1 MRCSLFDDAD
11 DLTDAFCGVVFQK
24 YVDMVLVCLRSDNR
38 LVVLL
43 CKIAYGTFYKAVDAV
58 LQQCFSILCHKYD
71 MHFKTVFTSV
81 SAIVAVLHRFSSSCC
96 IFTKLTL

>member
-11 DLTDAFCGVVFQK
+11 DVADAFCGVVFQK
-24 YVDMVLVCLRSDNR
+24 YVDMVLVCFRSNDVP
-38 LVVLL
+38 VVLL

-58 LQQCFSILCHKYD
+58 LHQCFSILCHKYD

-81 SAIVAVLHRFSSSCC
+81 SAIAAVFA
-96 IFTKLTL
+96 